1 MSRLF
6 QTASKFKSL
15 AYVIAIAY
23 MLMLAGHVNAAGNSL
38 PYGTKGW
45 LYYIGIGAVGY
56 AASPEEACRLTAMN
70 HMGTALVD
78 MSAPRGPGL
87 LIECQYPHFLA
98 IGGVHWYGATFLECE
113 SGYRPT
119 PEGICAKVTE
129 PAPPLHCKPGEAG
142 GMCRVIRLGWMAGLI
157 LTVTLL
163 VRQHITL
170 IQLGYRLI

>member
-129 PAPPLHCKPGEAG
+129 PAPHYIASRAKLDMESA
-142 GMCRVIRLGWMAGLI
+142 
-157 LTVTLL
+157 
-163 VRQHITL
+163 
-170 IQLGYRLI
+170 IQS